1 MLASPHP
8 RRLIAGLALIGLLL
22 LSPAPAPAQDPE
34 AVRPAALAEIV
45 RLAEGLSSA
54 HRAELGLEGATK
66 NNISLG
72 PDMAAYTM
80 ARPTLAQVEER
91 AWGGLFQE
99 TETFYFPVRVE
110 GQERAALWVR
120 RSGDDFEV
128 QGLGDKE
135 MAQAIA
141 QTQASMAQTLAQ
153 RGLTD
158 PYQIRLL
165 VLDWAACRLLAVL
178 VRDQVFLWPLPT
190 AARILDLES
199 GLYPLQEIQP
209 ILTGRSGG

>member
-1 MLASPHP
+1 MPP
-8 RRLIAGLALIGLLL
+8 RRLIAGLVLTGLLL

-34 AVRPAALAEIV
+34 AARPAALAEVV
-45 RLAEGLSSA
+45 RLAEGLSEA

-80 ARPTLAQVEER
+80 ARSILAQVEER

-99 TETFYFPVRVE
+99 TDIFYFPVRVE

-120 RSGDDFEV
+120 QSGDEAEV
-128 QGLGDKE
+128 QSLGDKE

-190 AARILDLES
+190 AVRILDLEP

>member
-1 MLASPHP
+1 MLTSPTSP
-8 RRLIAGLALIGLLL
+8 RLVAGLVLTVLLL
-22 LSPAPAPAQDPE
+22 LFPATAPAQDLE
-34 AVRPAALAEIV
+34 AARPAVLAEVV
-45 RLAEGLSSA
+45 RLAKGLSATQRS
-54 HRAELGLEGATK
+54 ELGLEGATK
-66 NNISLG
+66 SNISLG

-91 AWGGLFQE
+91 TWGGLFQE
-99 TETFYFPVRVE
+99 TEPFYFPVRVDD
-110 GQERAALWVR
+110 QERAALWVR
-120 RSGDDFEV
+120 RSGDAFEV
-128 QGLGDKE
+128 QSLGDKE

-141 QTQASMAQTLAQ
+141 QAQAAMVRALAQ

-165 VLDWAACRLLAVL
+165 ILDWAACRLLAVL

-190 AARILDLES
+190 AVRILDLEP
-199 GLYPLQEIQP
+199 GLYPIQEIQP

>member
-1 MLASPHP
+1 MLA
-8 RRLIAGLALIGLLL
+8 RLAFGRLIALAPLVVSLLL
-22 LSPAPAPAQDPE
+22 FPALTPAQNLE
-34 AVRPAALAEIV
+34 AVRPAALTEVI
-45 RLAEGLSSA
+45 RLAESLSA
-54 HRAELGLEGATK
+54 AQAAELGLEGATK
-66 NNISLG
+66 DNISLG
-72 PDMAAYTM
+72 PDMAAYTIP
-80 ARPTLAQVEER
+80 RPTLAQVEER
-91 AWGGLFQE
+91 AWGGLFKE
-99 TETFYFPVRVE
+99 TETYYFPVRVE

-120 RSGDDFEV
+120 LAGDRFEI

-141 QTQASMAQTLAQ
+141 KAQKEIPQSLAQ

-158 PYQIRLL
+158 SYQIRLL

-190 AARILDLES
+190 AVRLLDLEP

-209 ILTGRSGG
+209 LLTGRSGG